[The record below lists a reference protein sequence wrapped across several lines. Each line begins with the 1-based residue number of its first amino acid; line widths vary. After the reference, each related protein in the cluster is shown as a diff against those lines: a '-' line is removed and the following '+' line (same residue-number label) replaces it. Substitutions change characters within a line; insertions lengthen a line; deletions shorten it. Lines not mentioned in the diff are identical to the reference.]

1 MNCTERA
8 ANKIPIILDN
18 TCNSFFDINFSYFI
32 INKNNKQV
40 INRTENKD
48 IICEKDPIKLP
59 KVVLDDTI
67 TEVIAA
73 GPAKIGMA
81 KGKIDEDIAP
91 LCIDFSLRADLLSK
105 SISIEI
111 NSKIIPPAILN
122 EYNDIFR

>member
-1 MNCTERA
+1 M
-8 ANKIPIILDN
+8 
-18 TCNSFFDINFSYFI
+18 
-32 INKNNKQV
+32 
-40 INRTENKD
+40 
-48 IICEKDPIKLP
+48 KLP
-59 KVVLDDTI
+59 KVVLDDTT

-91 LCIDFSLRADLLSK
+91 LCIDFSLRADRLSK

-122 EYNDIFR
+122 EYNDIFRWFKITFPIMKKNTNAINANKVASTAILFLLLLILCNKERKIATVPKGSITTK

>member
-1 MNCTERA
+1 MVNLLKSFFIASCNPSKINCTERA
-8 ANKIPIILDN
+8 ASKIPIILDN

-73 GPAKIGMA
+73 GP
-81 KGKIDEDIAP
+81 
-91 LCIDFSLRADLLSK
+91 S
-105 SISIEI
+105 
-111 NSKIIPPAILN
+111 
-122 EYNDIFR
+122 

>member
-1 MNCTERA
+1 M
-8 ANKIPIILDN
+8 
-18 TCNSFFDINFSYFI
+18 
-32 INKNNKQV
+32 
-40 INRTENKD
+40 
-48 IICEKDPIKLP
+48 KLP

-81 KGKIDEDIAP
+81 KGKIDEDIVP
-91 LCIDFSLRADLLSK
+91 LCMDFSLRADRLSK